1 MEIEAV
7 PPAGAEPTE
16 QFVHITRAD
25 LENTTLSPGTPQ
37 SSNLQNAT
45 NSSSISHTSPT
56 IFGLAPNYTSNH
68 QPSPPLNILYIKV
81 KEAVGLTKRSALST
95 PSSFTRISIIS
106 STTGDSLG
114 NLANTQIVKKTL
126 NPVWNKEF
134 LFRCQFTTN
143 QTHQHKLLFE
153 VLDEKPLKAHCFGQI
168 AIPLTPNLANGQQIQ
183 FSRDLLPKDPTKP
196 KKQRGRLSVE
206 LQVKEVAVPNNV
218 TSRNPSGESSTGS
231 TNLAYS
237 NTTPVNQPTPNQ
249 PTSNQPT
256 SNQPTAAATTPGLD
270 EPLPDGWDKRKT
282 QSGRVYYINH
292 SQKTTQWE
300 HPVNGVKDQRNR
312 SRSTT
317 GTSPAP
323 GTSKNSNTSQTDLN
337 TTNQVSSLYAR
348 RGQTV
353 ARPQSESVMHGVNE
367 PASVDTGTGDAVFP
381 TEENPG
387 RISGASTGES
397 SGNIKTTPGLPN
409 GWEARKQDKSG
420 KTYYVDHINKKTCWD
435 HPGAQQSKA
444 NEGLPDCW
452 EMRTTPS
459 GKRFFIDHKS
469 KKTTWQDPRLNKAKP
484 VNRKSETSE
493 VNFLDSQQVLGPLP
507 SGWERKVNEKDGREF
522 FVDHNTR
529 VTQWEDPRLSAAFQ
543 AGPVMEYRRDFQQ
556 KVTFFRHQLRKLHT
570 GSGTPNRCE
579 LKVRRRN
586 IFEDSMTGIMMRKDP
601 QNLRAKLWIDFEGE
615 KGLDYGGVAREW
627 FYLLS
632 KEMFNPYYGL
642 FEYSANDQYTLQ
654 INPNSGTFQED
665 HLKCYRFIGRVA
677 GMAVFHGK
685 LLDAFFIRPFYKMML
700 EKEITIRDM
709 EAVDPEYYNSLDYI
723 RRNDPEPLAL
733 TFSVDDEI
741 LGTQNLIE
749 NGSEVDV
756 TEENK
761 ADYIEKIIDWR
772 FKSRITKQMESFMK
786 GFTEIVSA
794 NQIQIFDAQ
803 EMELLMCGYPDV
815 DIQDWKKNTLYKGDF
830 NQNSPAIQWFW
841 KAVLLMDSES
851 RIRLLQ
857 FVTGTSRVPMNG
869 FTELQGSN
877 GPQKFTIECWGTK
890 DKLPRAHTCFNRLDL
905 PPYESFEQLS
915 KKLKMAIESSEGFEG
930 VD

>member
-1 MEIEAV
+1 MGE
-7 PPAGAEPTE
+7 
-16 QFVHITRAD
+16 
-25 LENTTLSPGTPQ
+25 
-37 SSNLQNAT
+37 
-45 NSSSISHTSPT
+45 
-56 IFGLAPNYTSNH
+56 
-68 QPSPPLNILYIKV
+68 
-81 KEAVGLTKRSALST
+81 
-95 PSSFTRISIIS
+95 
-106 STTGDSLG
+106 
-114 NLANTQIVKKTL
+114 KK
-126 NPVWNKEF
+126 
-134 LFRCQFTTN
+134 
-143 QTHQHKLLFE
+143 
-153 VLDEKPLKAHCFGQI
+153 I
-168 AIPLTPNLANGQQIQ
+168 
-183 FSRDLLPKDPTKP
+183 
-196 KKQRGRLSVE
+196 
-206 LQVKEVAVPNNV
+206 
-218 TSRNPSGESSTGS
+218 
-231 TNLAYS
+231 
-237 NTTPVNQPTPNQ
+237 
-249 PTSNQPT
+249 
-256 SNQPTAAATTPGLD
+256 
-270 EPLPDGWDKRKT
+270 
-282 QSGRVYYINH
+282 
-292 SQKTTQWE
+292 
-300 HPVNGVKDQRNR
+300 
-312 SRSTT
+312 
-317 GTSPAP
+317 
-323 GTSKNSNTSQTDLN
+323 
-337 TTNQVSSLYAR
+337 
-348 RGQTV
+348 
-353 ARPQSESVMHGVNE
+353 
-367 PASVDTGTGDAVFP
+367 
-381 TEENPG
+381 
-387 RISGASTGES
+387 
-397 SGNIKTTPGLPN
+397 
-409 GWEARKQDKSG
+409 
-420 KTYYVDHINKKTCWD
+420 
-435 HPGAQQSKA
+435 
-444 NEGLPDCW
+444 
-452 EMRTTPS
+452 
-459 GKRFFIDHKS
+459 
-469 KKTTWQDPRLNKAKP
+469 
-484 VNRKSETSE
+484 
-493 VNFLDSQQVLGPLP
+493 
-507 SGWERKVNEKDGREF
+507 NEKDGREF

-529 VTQWEDPRLSAAFQ
+529 TTQWEDPRLSAAFQ

-570 GSGTPNRCE
+570 GNGSPNRCE

-642 FEYSANDQYTLQ
+642 FEYSSVDRYTLQ

-665 HLKCYRFIGRVA
+665 HLKCFRFIGRVA

-700 EKEITIRDM
+700 DKEITIRDM

-741 LGTQNLIE
+741 LGTQDLIE
-749 NGSEVDV
+749 NGRDIDV

-761 ADYIEKIIDWR
+761 NDYIEKVINWR

-815 DIQDWKKNTLYKGDF
+815 DIQDWKKNTLYKGDY

-869 FTELQGSN
+869 FAELQGSN

-905 PPYESFEQLS
+905 PPYDSYEQLS
-915 KKLKMAIESSEGFEG
+915 GKLKMAIESSEGFEG